1 MPNRTLVAL
10 DTMGRTLR
18 DLRVSVTDRS
28 NFRCRYCMPR
38 ERFGK
43 EHNFLPKSEIL
54 SYEEIQKFVLACKP
68 LGLRKVRI
76 TGGEPLLRKD
86 LPKLV
91 RHISDLGLEVA
102 LTTNGSLLKREAA
115 SLAEA
120 GLERVTI
127 SLDAVDQELHSSITD
142 SNVTVT
148 DILDGIQDAISRGLG
163 PVKVN
168 CVVRRGVNESQI
180 PKLVRQFRGTG
191 AIVRFIE
198 FMDVGATNGW
208 TPGQVVPTSEILDFL
223 SKEFDLV
230 PIMRDSPSD
239 VATRW
244 GHSDGS
250 GEIGFIS
257 SVSQPFCGDCVRARL
272 SSNGNLVT
280 CLFTSVGHDMS
291 ELIRGEEDVSK
302 LTEAIKQVWTRRSD
316 MYSEERSS
324 SAYSLPRVEM
334 SYIGG

>member
-1 MPNRTLVAL
+1 MPNRTHVAL
-10 DTMGRTLR
+10 DTMGRPLR
-18 DLRVSVTDRS
+18 DLRVSVTDRC

-38 ERFGK
+38 ESFGK

-91 RHISDLGLEVA
+91 RYISDLGIEVA
-102 LTTNGSLLKREAA
+102 LTTNGSFLKREAA
-115 SLAEA
+115 RLAEA
-120 GLERVTI
+120 GLDRVTI
-127 SLDAVDQELHSSITD
+127 SLDAVDQELHSRITD
-142 SNVTVT
+142 SNVTVA
-148 DILDGIQDAISRGLG
+148 DILDGIHEAISRGLG

-168 CVVRRGVNESQI
+168 CVVQRGVNESQI

-198 FMDVGATNGW
+198 FMDVGGTNGW
-208 TPGQVVPTSEILDFL
+208 TRGQVVPTSDILEFL
-223 SKEFDLV
+223 SDEFDLV
-230 PIMRDSPSD
+230 PLMRDSPSD
-239 VATRW
+239 VASRW

-250 GEIGFIS
+250 GEVGFIS

-272 SSNGNLVT
+272 SSNGKLFT
-280 CLFTSVGHDMS
+280 CLFTSIGHDMS
-291 ELIRGEEDVSK
+291 ELIRGEGDVSN
-302 LTEAIKQVWTRRSD
+302 LNEAIKEVWTRRSD
-316 MYSEERSS
+316 RYSEDRSS
-324 SAYSLPRVEM
+324 DTYSLPRVEM

>member
-1 MPNRTLVAL
+1 MPNRTHVAL
-10 DTMGRTLR
+10 DTMGRPLR
-18 DLRVSVTDRS
+18 DLRVSVTDRC

-91 RHISDLGLEVA
+91 RYISDLGLEVA
-102 LTTNGSLLKREAA
+102 LTTNGSFLKREAA
-115 SLAEA
+115 RLAEA
-120 GLERVTI
+120 GLDRVTI
-127 SLDAVDQELHSSITD
+127 SLDAVDQELHSRITD
-142 SNVTVT
+142 SNVTVA
-148 DILDGIQDAISRGLG
+148 DILDGIHEAISRGLG

-168 CVVRRGVNESQI
+168 CVVQRGVNESQI

-208 TPGQVVPTSEILDFL
+208 TRGQVVPTSEILEFL
-223 SKEFDLV
+223 SDEFDLV
-230 PIMRDSPSD
+230 PLMRDSPSD
-239 VATRW
+239 VASRW

-250 GEIGFIS
+250 GEVGFIS
-257 SVSQPFCGDCVRARL
+257 SVPQPFCGDCVRARL
-272 SSNGNLVT
+272 SSNGKLFT
-280 CLFTSVGHDMS
+280 CLFTSIGHDMS
-291 ELIRGEEDVSK
+291 ELIRGEGDVSD
-302 LTEAIKQVWTRRSD
+302 LNEAIKEVWTRRSD
-316 MYSEERSS
+316 RYSEERSS
-324 SAYSLPRVEM
+324 DVYSLPRVEM

>member
-1 MPNRTLVAL
+1 MPNRTHVAL
-10 DTMGRTLR
+10 DTMGRPLR
-18 DLRVSVTDRS
+18 DLRVSVTDRC

-91 RHISDLGLEVA
+91 RYISDLGLEVA
-102 LTTNGSLLKREAA
+102 LTTNGSFLKREAA
-115 SLAEA
+115 RLAEA
-120 GLERVTI
+120 GLDRVTI
-127 SLDAVDQELHSSITD
+127 SLDAVDQELHSRITD
-142 SNVTVT
+142 SNVTVA
-148 DILDGIQDAISRGLG
+148 DILDGIHEAISRGLG

-168 CVVRRGVNESQI
+168 CVVQRGVNESQI

-198 FMDVGATNGW
+198 FMDVGGTNGW
-208 TPGQVVPTSEILDFL
+208 TRGQVVPTSDILEFL
-223 SKEFDLV
+223 SDEFDLV
-230 PIMRDSPSD
+230 PLMRDSPSD
-239 VATRW
+239 VASRW

-250 GEIGFIS
+250 GEVGFIS

-272 SSNGNLVT
+272 SSNGKLFT
-280 CLFTSVGHDMS
+280 CLFTSIGHDMS
-291 ELIRGEEDVSK
+291 ELIRDEGDVSN
-302 LTEAIKQVWTRRSD
+302 LNEAIKEVWTRRSD
-316 MYSEERSS
+316 RYSEERSS
-324 SAYSLPRVEM
+324 DVYSLPRVEM

>member
-1 MPNRTLVAL
+1 MPNRTHVAL
-10 DTMGRTLR
+10 DTMGRPLR
-18 DLRVSVTDRS
+18 DLRVSVTDRC

-91 RHISDLGLEVA
+91 RYISDLGLEVA
-102 LTTNGSLLKREAA
+102 LTTNGSFLKREAA
-115 SLAEA
+115 RLAEA
-120 GLERVTI
+120 GLDRVTI
-127 SLDAVDQELHSSITD
+127 SLDAVDQELHSRITD
-142 SNVTVT
+142 SNVTVA
-148 DILDGIQDAISRGLG
+148 DILDGIHEAISRGLG

-168 CVVRRGVNESQI
+168 CVVQRGVNESQI

-198 FMDVGATNGW
+198 FMDVGGTNGW
-208 TPGQVVPTSEILDFL
+208 TRGQVVPTSDILEFL
-223 SKEFDLV
+223 SDEFDLV
-230 PIMRDSPSD
+230 PLMRDSPSD
-239 VATRW
+239 VASRW

-250 GEIGFIS
+250 GEVGFIS

-272 SSNGNLVT
+272 SSNGKLFT
-280 CLFTSVGHDMS
+280 CLFTSIGHDMS
-291 ELIRGEEDVSK
+291 ELIRDEGDVSN
-302 LTEAIKQVWTRRSD
+302 LNEAIKEVWTRRSD
-316 MYSEERSS
+316 RYSEDRSS
-324 SAYSLPRVEM
+324 DAYSLPRVEM

>member
-1 MPNRTLVAL
+1 MPNRTHVAL
-10 DTMGRTLR
+10 DTMGRPLR
-18 DLRVSVTDRS
+18 DLRVSVTDRC

-91 RHISDLGLEVA
+91 RYISDLELEVA
-102 LTTNGSLLKREAA
+102 LTTNGSFLKREAA
-115 SLAEA
+115 RLAEA
-120 GLERVTI
+120 GLDRVTI
-127 SLDAVDQELHSSITD
+127 SLDAVDQELHSRITD
-142 SNVTVT
+142 SNVTVA
-148 DILDGIQDAISRGLG
+148 DILDGIHEAISRGLG

-168 CVVRRGVNESQI
+168 CVVQRGVNESQI

-208 TPGQVVPTSEILDFL
+208 TRGQVVPTSEILEFL
-223 SKEFDLV
+223 SDEFDLV
-230 PIMRDSPSD
+230 PLMRDSPSD
-239 VATRW
+239 VASRW

-250 GEIGFIS
+250 GEVGFIS

-272 SSNGNLVT
+272 SSNGKLFT
-280 CLFTSVGHDMS
+280 CLFTSIGHDMS
-291 ELIRGEEDVSK
+291 ELIRGEGDVSD
-302 LTEAIKQVWTRRSD
+302 LNEAIKEVWIRRSD
-316 MYSEERSS
+316 RYSEERSS
-324 SAYSLPRVEM
+324 DVYSLPRVEM

>member
-1 MPNRTLVAL
+1 MPNRTHVAL
-10 DTMGRTLR
+10 DTMGRPLR
-18 DLRVSVTDRS
+18 DLRVSVTDRC

-91 RHISDLGLEVA
+91 RYISDLGLEVA
-102 LTTNGSLLKREAA
+102 LTTNGSFLKREAA
-115 SLAEA
+115 RLAEA
-120 GLERVTI
+120 GLDRVTI
-127 SLDAVDQELHSSITD
+127 SLDAVDQELHSRITD
-142 SNVTVT
+142 SNVTVA
-148 DILDGIQDAISRGLG
+148 DILDGIHEAISRGLG

-168 CVVRRGVNESQI
+168 CVVQRGVNESQI

-208 TPGQVVPTSEILDFL
+208 TRGQVVPTSEILEFL
-223 SKEFDLV
+223 SDEFDLV
-230 PIMRDSPSD
+230 PLMRDSPSD
-239 VATRW
+239 VASRW

-250 GEIGFIS
+250 GEVGFIS

-272 SSNGNLVT
+272 SSNGKLFT
-280 CLFTSVGHDMS
+280 CLFTSIGHDMS
-291 ELIRGEEDVSK
+291 ELIRGEGDVSN
-302 LTEAIKQVWTRRSD
+302 LNEAIKEVWTSRSD
-316 MYSEERSS
+316 RYSEERSS
-324 SAYSLPRVEM
+324 DAYSLPRVEM

>member
-1 MPNRTLVAL
+1 MPNRTHVAL
-10 DTMGRTLR
+10 DTMGRPLR
-18 DLRVSVTDRS
+18 DLRVSVTDRC

-91 RHISDLGLEVA
+91 RYISDLGLEVA
-102 LTTNGSLLKREAA
+102 LTTNGSFLKREAA
-115 SLAEA
+115 RLAEA
-120 GLERVTI
+120 GLDRVTI
-127 SLDAVDQELHSSITD
+127 SLDAVDQELHSRITD
-142 SNVTVT
+142 SNVTVA
-148 DILDGIQDAISRGLG
+148 DILDGIHEAISRGLG

-168 CVVRRGVNESQI
+168 CVVQRGVNESQI
-180 PKLVRQFRGTG
+180 TKLVRQFRGTG

-198 FMDVGATNGW
+198 FMDVGGTNGW
-208 TPGQVVPTSEILDFL
+208 TRGQVVPTSEILEFL
-223 SKEFDLV
+223 SDEFDLV
-230 PIMRDSPSD
+230 PLMRDSPSD
-239 VATRW
+239 VASRW

-250 GEIGFIS
+250 GEVGFIS

-272 SSNGNLVT
+272 SSNGKLFT
-280 CLFTSVGHDMS
+280 CLFTSIGHDMS
-291 ELIRGEEDVSK
+291 ELIRGEGDVSD
-302 LTEAIKQVWTRRSD
+302 LNEAIKEVWTRRSD
-316 MYSEERSS
+316 RYSEERSS
-324 SAYSLPRVEM
+324 DVYSLPRVEM

>member
-1 MPNRTLVAL
+1 MPNRTHVAL
-10 DTMGRTLR
+10 DTMGRPLR
-18 DLRVSVTDRS
+18 DLRVSVTDRC

-91 RHISDLGLEVA
+91 RYISDLGIEVA
-102 LTTNGSLLKREAA
+102 LTTNGSFLKREAA
-115 SLAEA
+115 RLAEA
-120 GLERVTI
+120 GLDRVTI
-127 SLDAVDQELHSSITD
+127 SLDAVDQELHSRITD
-142 SNVTVT
+142 SNVTVI
-148 DILDGIQDAISRGLG
+148 DILDGIHEAISRGLG

-168 CVVRRGVNESQI
+168 CVVQRGVNESQI
-180 PKLVRQFRGTG
+180 TKLVRQFRGTG

-198 FMDVGATNGW
+198 FMDVGGTNGW
-208 TPGQVVPTSEILDFL
+208 TRGQVVPTSEILEFL
-223 SKEFDLV
+223 SDEFDLV
-230 PIMRDSPSD
+230 PLMRDSPSD
-239 VATRW
+239 VASRW

-250 GEIGFIS
+250 GEVGFIS

-272 SSNGNLVT
+272 SSNGKLFT
-280 CLFTSVGHDMS
+280 CLFTSIGHDMS
-291 ELIRGEEDVSK
+291 ELIRDEGDVSN
-302 LTEAIKQVWTRRSD
+302 LNEAIKEVWTRRSD
-316 MYSEERSS
+316 RYSEERSS
-324 SAYSLPRVEM
+324 GVYSLPRVEM

>member
-1 MPNRTLVAL
+1 MPNRTHVAL
-10 DTMGRTLR
+10 DTMGRPLR
-18 DLRVSVTDRS
+18 DLRVSVTDRC

-91 RHISDLGLEVA
+91 RYISDLGIEVA
-102 LTTNGSLLKREAA
+102 LTTNGSFLKREAA
-115 SLAEA
+115 RLAEA
-120 GLERVTI
+120 GLDRVTI
-127 SLDAVDQELHSSITD
+127 SLDAVDQELHSRITD
-142 SNVTVT
+142 SNVTVA
-148 DILDGIQDAISRGLG
+148 DILDGIHEAISRGLG

-168 CVVRRGVNESQI
+168 CVVQRGVNESQI

-198 FMDVGATNGW
+198 FMDVGGTNGW
-208 TPGQVVPTSEILDFL
+208 TRGQVVPTSEILEFL
-223 SKEFDLV
+223 SDEFDLV
-230 PIMRDSPSD
+230 PLMRDSPSD
-239 VATRW
+239 VASRW

-250 GEIGFIS
+250 GEVGFIS

-272 SSNGNLVT
+272 SSNGKLFT
-280 CLFTSVGHDMS
+280 CLFTSIGHDMS
-291 ELIRGEEDVSK
+291 ELIRGEGDVSN
-302 LTEAIKQVWTRRSD
+302 LNEAIKEVWTRRSD
-316 MYSEERSS
+316 RYSEERSS
-324 SAYSLPRVEM
+324 DAYSLPRVEM

>member
-1 MPNRTLVAL
+1 MPNRTHVAL
-10 DTMGRTLR
+10 DTMGRPLR
-18 DLRVSVTDRS
+18 DLRVSVTDRC

-91 RHISDLGLEVA
+91 RYISDLGLEVA
-102 LTTNGSLLKREAA
+102 LTTNGSFLKREAA
-115 SLAEA
+115 RLAEA
-120 GLERVTI
+120 GLDRVTI
-127 SLDAVDQELHSSITD
+127 SLDAVDQELHSRITD
-142 SNVTVT
+142 SNVTVA
-148 DILDGIQDAISRGLG
+148 DILDGIHEAISRGLG

-168 CVVRRGVNESQI
+168 CVVQRGVNESQI

-208 TPGQVVPTSEILDFL
+208 TRGQVVPTSEILEFL
-223 SKEFDLV
+223 SDEFDLV
-230 PIMRDSPSD
+230 PLMRDSPSD
-239 VATRW
+239 VASRW

-250 GEIGFIS
+250 GEVGFIS

-272 SSNGNLVT
+272 SSNGKLFT
-280 CLFTSVGHDMS
+280 CLFTSIGHDMS
-291 ELIRGEEDVSK
+291 ELIRGEGDVSD
-302 LTEAIKQVWTRRSD
+302 LNEAIKEVWTRRSD
-316 MYSEERSS
+316 RYSEERSS
-324 SAYSLPRVEM
+324 DVYSLPRVEM

>member
-1 MPNRTLVAL
+1 MPNRTHVAL
-10 DTMGRTLR
+10 DTMGRPLR
-18 DLRVSVTDRS
+18 DLRVSVTDRC

-91 RHISDLGLEVA
+91 RYISDLGLEVA
-102 LTTNGSLLKREAA
+102 LTTNGSFLKREAA
-115 SLAEA
+115 RLAEA
-120 GLERVTI
+120 GLDRVTI
-127 SLDAVDQELHSSITD
+127 SLDAVDQELHSRITD
-142 SNVTVT
+142 SNVTVA
-148 DILDGIQDAISRGLG
+148 DILDGIHEAISRGLG

-168 CVVRRGVNESQI
+168 CVVQRGVNESQI

-198 FMDVGATNGW
+198 FMDVGGTNGW
-208 TPGQVVPTSEILDFL
+208 TRGQVVPTSDILEFL
-223 SKEFDLV
+223 SDEFDLV
-230 PIMRDSPSD
+230 PLMRDSPSD
-239 VATRW
+239 VASRW

-250 GEIGFIS
+250 GEVGFIS

-272 SSNGNLVT
+272 SSNGKLFT
-280 CLFTSVGHDMS
+280 CLFTSIGHDMS
-291 ELIRGEEDVSK
+291 ELIRGEGDVSN
-302 LTEAIKQVWTRRSD
+302 LNEAIKEVWTRRSD
-316 MYSEERSS
+316 RYSEDRSS
-324 SAYSLPRVEM
+324 DVYSLPRVEM

>member
-1 MPNRTLVAL
+1 
-10 DTMGRTLR
+10 MGRPLR
-18 DLRVSVTDRS
+18 DLRVSVTDRC

-91 RHISDLGLEVA
+91 RYISDLGIEVA
-102 LTTNGSLLKREAA
+102 LTTNGSFLKREAA
-115 SLAEA
+115 RLAEA
-120 GLERVTI
+120 GLDRVTI
-127 SLDAVDQELHSSITD
+127 SLDAVDQELHSRITD
-142 SNVTVT
+142 SNVTVI
-148 DILDGIQDAISRGLG
+148 DIIDGIHEAISRGLG

-168 CVVRRGVNESQI
+168 CVVQRGVNESQI
-180 PKLVRQFRGTG
+180 TKLVRQFRGTG

-198 FMDVGATNGW
+198 FMDVGGTNGW
-208 TPGQVVPTSEILDFL
+208 TRGQVVPTSEILEFL
-223 SKEFDLV
+223 SDEFDLV
-230 PIMRDSPSD
+230 PLMRDSPSD
-239 VATRW
+239 VASRW

-250 GEIGFIS
+250 GEVGFIS

-272 SSNGNLVT
+272 SSNGKLFT
-280 CLFTSVGHDMS
+280 CLFTSIGHDMS
-291 ELIRGEEDVSK
+291 ELIRDEGDVSN
-302 LTEAIKQVWTRRSD
+302 LNEAIKEVWTRRSD
-316 MYSEERSS
+316 RYSEERSS
-324 SAYSLPRVEM
+324 DVYSLPRVEM

>member
-1 MPNRTLVAL
+1 MPNRRHVAL
-10 DTMGRTLR
+10 DTMGRPLR
-18 DLRVSVTDRS
+18 DLRVSVTDRC

-91 RHISDLGLEVA
+91 RYISDLGLEVA
-102 LTTNGSLLKREAA
+102 LTTNGSFLKREAA
-115 SLAEA
+115 RLAEA
-120 GLERVTI
+120 GLDRVTI
-127 SLDAVDQELHSSITD
+127 SLDAVDQELHSRITD
-142 SNVTVT
+142 SNVTVA
-148 DILDGIQDAISRGLG
+148 DILDGIHEAISRGLG

-168 CVVRRGVNESQI
+168 CVVQRGVNESQI

-198 FMDVGATNGW
+198 FMDVGGTNGW
-208 TPGQVVPTSEILDFL
+208 TRGQVVPTSDILEVL
-223 SKEFDLV
+223 SDEFDLV
-230 PIMRDSPSD
+230 PLMRDSPSD
-239 VATRW
+239 VASRW

-250 GEIGFIS
+250 GEVGFIS

-272 SSNGNLVT
+272 SSNGKLFT
-280 CLFTSVGHDMS
+280 CLFTSIGHDMS
-291 ELIRGEEDVSK
+291 ELIRGEGDVSN
-302 LTEAIKQVWTRRSD
+302 LNEAIKEVWTRRSD
-316 MYSEERSS
+316 RYSEERSS
-324 SAYSLPRVEM
+324 DAYSLPRVEM

>member
-1 MPNRTLVAL
+1 MPNRTHVAL
-10 DTMGRTLR
+10 DTMGRPLR
-18 DLRVSVTDRS
+18 DLRVSVTDRC

-91 RHISDLGLEVA
+91 RYISDLELEVA
-102 LTTNGSLLKREAA
+102 LTTNGSFLKREAA
-115 SLAEA
+115 RLAEA
-120 GLERVTI
+120 GLDRVTI
-127 SLDAVDQELHSSITD
+127 SLDAVDQELHSRITD
-142 SNVTVT
+142 SNVTVA
-148 DILDGIQDAISRGLG
+148 DILDGIHEAISRGLG

-168 CVVRRGVNESQI
+168 CVVQRGVNESQI

-198 FMDVGATNGW
+198 FMDVGGTNGW
-208 TPGQVVPTSEILDFL
+208 TRGQVVPTSDILEFL
-223 SKEFDLV
+223 SDEFDLV
-230 PIMRDSPSD
+230 PLMRDSPSD
-239 VATRW
+239 VASRW

-250 GEIGFIS
+250 GEVGFIS

-272 SSNGNLVT
+272 SSNGKLFT
-280 CLFTSVGHDMS
+280 CLFTSIGHDMS
-291 ELIRGEEDVSK
+291 ELIRGEGDVSN
-302 LTEAIKQVWTRRSD
+302 LNEAIKEVWTRRSD
-316 MYSEERSS
+316 RYSEDRSS
-324 SAYSLPRVEM
+324 DTYSLPRVEM

>member
-1 MPNRTLVAL
+1 MPNRTHVAL
-10 DTMGRTLR
+10 DTMGRPLR
-18 DLRVSVTDRS
+18 DLRVSVTDRC

-91 RHISDLGLEVA
+91 RYISDLGIEVA
-102 LTTNGSLLKREAA
+102 LTTNGSFLKREAA
-115 SLAEA
+115 RLAEA
-120 GLERVTI
+120 GLDRVTI
-127 SLDAVDQELHSSITD
+127 SLDAVDQELHSRITD
-142 SNVTVT
+142 SNVTVI
-148 DILDGIQDAISRGLG
+148 DILDGIHEAISRGLG

-168 CVVRRGVNESQI
+168 CVVQRGVNESQI
-180 PKLVRQFRGTG
+180 TKLVRQFRGTG

-198 FMDVGATNGW
+198 FMDVGGTNGW
-208 TPGQVVPTSEILDFL
+208 TRGQVVPTSEILEFL
-223 SKEFDLV
+223 SDEFDLV
-230 PIMRDSPSD
+230 PLMRDSPSD
-239 VATRW
+239 VASRW

-250 GEIGFIS
+250 GEVGFIS

-272 SSNGNLVT
+272 SSNGKLFT
-280 CLFTSVGHDMS
+280 CLFTSIGHDMS
-291 ELIRGEEDVSK
+291 ELIRGEGDVSN
-302 LTEAIKQVWTRRSD
+302 LNEAIKEVWTRRSD
-316 MYSEERSS
+316 RYSEDRSS
-324 SAYSLPRVEM
+324 DTYSLPRVEM